1 MEIRNLRR
9 YPTYHSCPEDEQ
21 DPKDVMQL
29 RGWSGATE
37 ICCGAMCRAR
47 YLGKHFPTGL
57 LNDIAENKNL
67 VASFGTFP
75 AVVQSPEIPR
85 PKARSSS
92 LTSLGSLRR
101 DDCPSGF

>member
-1 MEIRNLRR
+1 MCKGLQ
-9 YPTYHSCPEDEQ
+9 PS
-21 DPKDVMQL
+21 
-29 RGWSGATE
+29 RGGSGATE

-75 AVVQSPEIPR
+75 AVVQFPEIPR

-101 DDCPSGF
+101 EDCPERILTALGARVKLEIGRAHV